1 MSEFF
6 TGEIA
11 NAKVGR
17 NLVEVEIIEDCGN
30 GNYKVK
36 SVSSGREFNTS
47 RLEKINNNQMEE
59 AIMPEDNITTNAEAE
74 TNAEVDTPNPAPEYA
89 TAKKEKKVS
98 LLDLAAKILA
108 DTGEALNCKE
118 LVAKAKETGW
128 VSTGKTPEQT
138 LYSGIFR
145 EMKERAKRHASKRVR
160 TARVLLKQITPDR
173 PDLTPLTPRGFFSSR
188 QRCPK

>member
-47 RLEKINNNQMEE
+47 RLEKINNNQMED
-59 AIMPEDNITTNAEAE
+59 ATMPEDTINTTAEAE
-74 TNAEVDTPNPAPEYA
+74 VNAEVDTPNPAPECA

-145 EMKERAKRHASKRVR
+145 EIKEKGEASRFKKSATRKGSFE
-160 TARVLLKQITPDR
+160 ANA
-173 PDLTPLTPRGFFSSR
+173 
-188 QRCPK
+188 

>member
-1 MSEFF
+1 MSEFYV
-6 TGEIA
+6 GEIA
-11 NAKVGR
+11 NARVGR

-36 SVSSGREFNTS
+36 SVSSGREFNTI
-47 RLEKINNNQMEE
+47 RLEKINNNQMED
-59 AIMPEDNITTNAEAE
+59 ATMPEDTINTTAEAE
-74 TNAEVDTPNPAPEYA
+74 VNAEVDTPNPAPECE

-118 LVAKAKETGW
+118 LLAKAKETGW

-145 EMKERAKRHASKRVR
+145 EMKEKGEASRFKKSATRKGSFE
-160 TARVLLKQITPDR
+160 ANA
-173 PDLTPLTPRGFFSSR
+173 
-188 QRCPK
+188 

>member
-6 TGEIA
+6 IGEIA

-59 AIMPEDNITTNAEAE
+59 AIMPEDNISANAEAE
-74 TNAEVDTPNPAPEYA
+74 INAENEVDTQNPAPECA

-145 EMKERAKRHASKRVR
+145 EIKEKGEASRFKKSATRKGSFE
-160 TARVLLKQITPDR
+160 ANA
-173 PDLTPLTPRGFFSSR
+173 
-188 QRCPK
+188 

>member
-1 MSEFF
+1 MNDYNV
-6 TGEIA
+6 GEV
-11 NAKVGR
+11 AKARVGR
-17 NLVEVEIIEDCGN
+17 NLMEVEILEDCGN

-36 SVSSGREFNTS
+36 SISSGREFNTS
-47 RLEKINNNQMEE
+47 RLEKINNNHQMEE

-74 TNAEVDTPNPAPEYA
+74 TNAEVDTPNPAPECA

-98 LLDLAAKILA
+98 LLDLAARILA

-145 EMKERAKRHASKRVR
+145 EMKDKGEASRFKKS
-160 TARVLLKQITPDR
+160 ADR
-173 PDLTPLTPRGFFSSR
+173 KGSFEANNA
-188 QRCPK
+188 

>member
-6 TGEIA
+6 IGEIA

-17 NLVEVEIIEDCGN
+17 NLVEVEILECGE

-36 SVSSGREFNTS
+36 SISSGREFNTS
-47 RLEKINNNQMEE
+47 RLEKINNNHQMEE
-59 AIMPEDNITTNAEAE
+59 AIMPEDNITTNAEVE
-74 TNAEVDTPNPAPEYA
+74 TNAEVDTPNPAPECA

-145 EMKERAKRHASKRVR
+145 EIKEKGEASRFKKSA
-160 TARVLLKQITPDR
+160 TLK
-173 PDLTPLTPRGFFSSR
+173 GSFEANA
-188 QRCPK
+188 

>member
-1 MSEFF
+1 MNDYNV
-6 TGEIA
+6 GEV
-11 NAKVGR
+11 AKARVGR
-17 NLVEVEIIEDCGN
+17 NLMEVEIIEDCGN

-36 SVSSGREFNTS
+36 SISSGREFNTS
-47 RLEKINNNQMEE
+47 RLEKINNNQEE
-59 AIMPEDNITTNAEAE
+59 TIMPEDNNTIAEVE
-74 TNAEVDTPNPAPEYA
+74 TNAEVETPNPAPECA

-145 EMKERAKRHASKRVR
+145 EIKEKGEASRIKKSATRKGSFE
-160 TARVLLKQITPDR
+160 ANA
-173 PDLTPLTPRGFFSSR
+173 
-188 QRCPK
+188 

>member
-17 NLVEVEIIEDCGN
+17 NLVEVEIIKDCGN
-30 GNYKVK
+30 GSYKVK

-47 RLEKINNNQMEE
+47 RLEKINNNQEE
-59 AIMPEDNITTNAEAE
+59 AIMPEDNITTNAEVE
-74 TNAEVDTPNPAPEYA
+74 TNAEVDTPNPAPECA

-145 EMKERAKRHASKRVR
+145 EIKEKGEASRFKKSADRKGSF
-160 TARVLLKQITPDR
+160 TANA
-173 PDLTPLTPRGFFSSR
+173 
-188 QRCPK
+188 

>member
-1 MSEFF
+1 
-6 TGEIA
+6 
-11 NAKVGR
+11 
-17 NLVEVEIIEDCGN
+17 
-30 GNYKVK
+30 
-36 SVSSGREFNTS
+36 
-47 RLEKINNNQMEE
+47 
-59 AIMPEDNITTNAEAE
+59 MPEDNITTNAEAE
-74 TNAEVDTPNPAPEYA
+74 TNAEVDTPNPAPECA

-145 EMKERAKRHASKRVR
+145 EIKEKGEASRFKKSETRKGSFE
-160 TARVLLKQITPDR
+160 ANA
-173 PDLTPLTPRGFFSSR
+173 
-188 QRCPK
+188 

>member
-6 TGEIA
+6 IGEIA

-17 NLVEVEIIEDCGN
+17 NLVEVEILECGE
-30 GNYKVK
+30 GSFKVK

-47 RLEKINNNQMEE
+47 RLEKINNNQMED
-59 AIMPEDNITTNAEAE
+59 ATMPEDTINTNTEAEVNAE
-74 TNAEVDTPNPAPEYA
+74 TEVDTPNPAPECE

-145 EMKERAKRHASKRVR
+145 EMKDKGEASRFKKS
-160 TARVLLKQITPDR
+160 ADR
-173 PDLTPLTPRGFFSSR
+173 KGSFEANA
-188 QRCPK
+188 

>member
-17 NLVEVEIIEDCGN
+17 NLVEVEIIKDCGN
-30 GNYKVK
+30 GSYKVK

-47 RLEKINNNQMEE
+47 RLEKINNNQEE
-59 AIMPEDNITTNAEAE
+59 AIMPEDNIPTNAEAE
-74 TNAEVDTPNPAPEYA
+74 TDAEVDTPNPAPECA

-145 EMKERAKRHASKRVR
+145 EIKEKGEASRFKKSATRKGSFE
-160 TARVLLKQITPDR
+160 ANA
-173 PDLTPLTPRGFFSSR
+173 
-188 QRCPK
+188 

>member
-30 GNYKVK
+30 GSYKVK

-59 AIMPEDNITTNAEAE
+59 AIMPEDNIPTNAEAE
-74 TNAEVDTPNPAPEYA
+74 TNAEVDTPNPAPECA

-145 EMKERAKRHASKRVR
+145 EIKEKGEASRFKKSATRKGSFE
-160 TARVLLKQITPDR
+160 ANA
-173 PDLTPLTPRGFFSSR
+173 
-188 QRCPK
+188 

>member
-17 NLVEVEIIEDCGN
+17 NLVEVEILECGE
-30 GNYKVK
+30 GFFRVK

-47 RLEKINNNQMEE
+47 RLEKINNNHQMEE

-74 TNAEVDTPNPAPEYA
+74 VNAEVDTPNPAPECA

-145 EMKERAKRHASKRVR
+145 EIKEKGEASRFKKSATRKGSFE
-160 TARVLLKQITPDR
+160 ANA
-173 PDLTPLTPRGFFSSR
+173 
-188 QRCPK
+188 

>member
-6 TGEIA
+6 IGEIA

-17 NLVEVEIIEDCGN
+17 NLVEVEILECGE
-30 GNYKVK
+30 GFFRVK

-59 AIMPEDNITTNAEAE
+59 AIMPEDNITTNSEAE
-74 TNAEVDTPNPAPEYA
+74 VNAEVDTPNPAPECA

-145 EMKERAKRHASKRVR
+145 EIKEKGEASRFKKSATRKGSFE
-160 TARVLLKQITPDR
+160 ANA
-173 PDLTPLTPRGFFSSR
+173 
-188 QRCPK
+188 

>member
-17 NLVEVEIIEDCGN
+17 NLVEVEILECGE
-30 GNYKVK
+30 GFFRVK

-59 AIMPEDNITTNAEAE
+59 AIMPEDNIPTNAEAE
-74 TNAEVDTPNPAPEYA
+74 TNAEVDTPNPAPECA

-145 EMKERAKRHASKRVR
+145 EIKEKGEASRFKKSATRKGSFE
-160 TARVLLKQITPDR
+160 ANA
-173 PDLTPLTPRGFFSSR
+173 
-188 QRCPK
+188 

>member
-17 NLVEVEIIEDCGN
+17 NLVEVEILEDCGN

-59 AIMPEDNITTNAEAE
+59 AIMPEDTITTNAEVE
-74 TNAEVDTPNPAPEYA
+74 TNAEVDTPNPAPECA

-145 EMKERAKRHASKRVR
+145 EMKVKGEASRFKKSADRKGSF
-160 TARVLLKQITPDR
+160 TANA
-173 PDLTPLTPRGFFSSR
+173 
-188 QRCPK
+188 

>member
-6 TGEIA
+6 IGEIA

-17 NLVEVEIIEDCGN
+17 NLVEVEILEDCGN

-36 SVSSGREFNTS
+36 SISSGREFNTS
-47 RLEKINNNQMEE
+47 RLEKINNNQEE
-59 AIMPEDNITTNAEAE
+59 TIMPEDNNTIAEVE
-74 TNAEVDTPNPAPEYA
+74 TNAEVETPNPAPECA

-98 LLDLAAKILA
+98 LLDLAARILA

-145 EMKERAKRHASKRVR
+145 EMKDKGEASRFKKS
-160 TARVLLKQITPDR
+160 ADR
-173 PDLTPLTPRGFFSSR
+173 KGSFEANNA
-188 QRCPK
+188 

>member
-17 NLVEVEIIEDCGN
+17 NIVNVEIIEDCGN
-30 GNYKVK
+30 GSYKVK

-47 RLEKINNNQMEE
+47 RLEKINNNQEE
-59 AIMPEDNITTNAEAE
+59 AIMPEDNINIIAEAE
-74 TNAEVDTPNPAPEYA
+74 TNAEVDTPNPAPECA

-145 EMKERAKRHASKRVR
+145 EIKEKGRSVTLQKECDS
-160 TARVLLKQITPDR
+160 
-173 PDLTPLTPRGFFSSR
+173 
-188 QRCPK
+188 QRLF

>member
-1 MSEFF
+1 MSEFRI
-6 TGEIA
+6 GEIA

-17 NLVEVEIIEDCGN
+17 NLVEVEILECGE
-30 GNYKVK
+30 GFFRVK

-47 RLEKINNNQMEE
+47 RLEKINNNHQMEE
-59 AIMPEDNITTNAEAE
+59 AIMPEDNITANAEAE
-74 TNAEVDTPNPAPEYA
+74 TNAEVDTPNPAPECA

-145 EMKERAKRHASKRVR
+145 EIKEKGEASRFKKSATRKGSFE
-160 TARVLLKQITPDR
+160 ANA
-173 PDLTPLTPRGFFSSR
+173 
-188 QRCPK
+188 

>member
-47 RLEKINNNQMEE
+47 RLEKINNNQEE
-59 AIMPEDNITTNAEAE
+59 AIMPEDNINIIAEAE
-74 TNAEVDTPNPAPEYA
+74 VNAENEVDTQNPAPECA
-89 TAKKEKKVS
+89 TAKKAKKVS

-145 EMKERAKRHASKRVR
+145 EIKEKGEASRFKKS
-160 TARVLLKQITPDR
+160 A
-173 PDLTPLTPRGFFSSR
+173 PRKGSFEANV
-188 QRCPK
+188 

>member
-6 TGEIA
+6 IGEIA

-17 NLVEVEIIEDCGN
+17 NLVEVEILECGE
-30 GNYKVK
+30 GIYKVK

-74 TNAEVDTPNPAPEYA
+74 INAEVDTPNPAPECA

-145 EMKERAKRHASKRVR
+145 EIKEKGEASRFKKSATRKGSFE
-160 TARVLLKQITPDR
+160 ANA
-173 PDLTPLTPRGFFSSR
+173 
-188 QRCPK
+188 

>member
-59 AIMPEDNITTNAEAE
+59 AIMPEDNIPTNAEAE
-74 TNAEVDTPNPAPEYA
+74 TNAEVDTPNPAPECA

-128 VSTGKTPEQT
+128 ISTGKTPEQT

-145 EMKERAKRHASKRVR
+145 EIKEKGEASRFKKSATRKGSFE
-160 TARVLLKQITPDR
+160 ANA
-173 PDLTPLTPRGFFSSR
+173 
-188 QRCPK
+188 

>member
-6 TGEIA
+6 IGEIA

-36 SVSSGREFNTS
+36 SISSGREFNTS
-47 RLEKINNNQMEE
+47 RLEKINNNQEE
-59 AIMPEDNITTNAEAE
+59 TIMPEDNNTIAPVE
-74 TNAEVDTPNPAPEYA
+74 TNAEVETPNPAPECA

-128 VSTGKTPEQT
+128 ESTGKTPEQT

-145 EMKERAKRHASKRVR
+145 EMNTKGEASRFKKS
-160 TARVLLKQITPDR
+160 ADR
-173 PDLTPLTPRGFFSSR
+173 KGSFETNA
-188 QRCPK
+188 

>member
-47 RLEKINNNQMEE
+47 RLEKINNNQEE

-74 TNAEVDTPNPAPEYA
+74 TNAEVDTPNPAPECA

-118 LVAKAKETGW
+118 LVTKAKETGW

-145 EMKERAKRHASKRVR
+145 EIKEKGEASRFKKSATRKGSFE
-160 TARVLLKQITPDR
+160 ANA
-173 PDLTPLTPRGFFSSR
+173 
-188 QRCPK
+188 

>member
-6 TGEIA
+6 IGEIA

-17 NLVEVEIIEDCGN
+17 NLVEVEILECGE

-36 SVSSGREFNTS
+36 SISSGREFFTS

-59 AIMPEDNITTNAEAE
+59 AIMHEDTNVTIADTEVTEE
-74 TNAEVDTPNPAPEYA
+74 TEVETPNPAPECA
-89 TAKKEKKVS
+89 TAKKAKKIS

-145 EMKERAKRHASKRVR
+145 EMKEKGEASRFKKSATRKGSFE
-160 TARVLLKQITPDR
+160 ANA
-173 PDLTPLTPRGFFSSR
+173 
-188 QRCPK
+188 

>member
-17 NLVEVEIIEDCGN
+17 NIVNVEIIEDCGN
-30 GNYKVK
+30 GSYKVK

-59 AIMPEDNITTNAEAE
+59 AIMPEDNIPTNAEAE
-74 TNAEVDTPNPAPEYA
+74 TNAEVDTPNPAPECA

-145 EMKERAKRHASKRVR
+145 EIKEKGEASRFKKSATRKGSFE
-160 TARVLLKQITPDR
+160 ANA
-173 PDLTPLTPRGFFSSR
+173 
-188 QRCPK
+188 

>member
-1 MSEFF
+1 MSEFRI
-6 TGEIA
+6 GEIA

-17 NLVEVEIIEDCGN
+17 NIVNVEVIEDCGN
-30 GNYKVK
+30 GSYKVK

-47 RLEKINNNQMEE
+47 RLEKINNNQEE

-74 TNAEVDTPNPAPEYA
+74 VNAENEVDTQNPAPECA

-145 EMKERAKRHASKRVR
+145 EIKEKGEASRFKKSATRKGSFE
-160 TARVLLKQITPDR
+160 ANA
-173 PDLTPLTPRGFFSSR
+173 
-188 QRCPK
+188 

>member
-6 TGEIA
+6 IGEIA
-11 NAKVGR
+11 NAKVAR

-30 GNYKVK
+30 GSYKVK

-47 RLEKINNNQMEE
+47 RLEKINNNQEE
-59 AIMPEDNITTNAEAE
+59 AIMPEDNINTIAEAGVNTE
-74 TNAEVDTPNPAPEYA
+74 AEIETPNPAPECA

-145 EMKERAKRHASKRVR
+145 EMKEKGEASRFKKSATRKGSFE
-160 TARVLLKQITPDR
+160 ANA
-173 PDLTPLTPRGFFSSR
+173 
-188 QRCPK
+188 

>member
-1 MSEFF
+1 MSEFRI
-6 TGEIA
+6 GEIA

-17 NLVEVEIIEDCGN
+17 NLVEVEILECGE
-30 GNYKVK
+30 GFFRVK

-47 RLEKINNNQMEE
+47 RLEKINNNHQMEE

-74 TNAEVDTPNPAPEYA
+74 TNAEVDTPNPAPECA

-145 EMKERAKRHASKRVR
+145 EMKEKGEASRFKKSADRKGSF
-160 TARVLLKQITPDR
+160 TANA
-173 PDLTPLTPRGFFSSR
+173 
-188 QRCPK
+188 

>member
-17 NLVEVEIIEDCGN
+17 NLVEVEIIKDCGN
-30 GNYKVK
+30 GSYKVK

-59 AIMPEDNITTNAEAE
+59 AIMPEDNIPTNAEAE
-74 TNAEVDTPNPAPEYA
+74 TNAEVDTPNPAPECA

-98 LLDLAAKILA
+98 LLDLAAKILS

-145 EMKERAKRHASKRVR
+145 EIKEKGEASRFKKSATRKGSFE
-160 TARVLLKQITPDR
+160 ANA
-173 PDLTPLTPRGFFSSR
+173 
-188 QRCPK
+188 

>member
-17 NLVEVEIIEDCGN
+17 NLVEVEILECGE

-36 SVSSGREFNTS
+36 SISSGREFFTS
-47 RLEKINNNQMEE
+47 RLEKINNNHQMEE

-74 TNAEVDTPNPAPEYA
+74 TNAEVDTPNPAPECA

-145 EMKERAKRHASKRVR
+145 EIKEKGEASRFKKSATRKGSFE
-160 TARVLLKQITPDR
+160 ANA
-173 PDLTPLTPRGFFSSR
+173 
-188 QRCPK
+188 

>member
-1 MSEFF
+1 
-6 TGEIA
+6 
-11 NAKVGR
+11 
-17 NLVEVEIIEDCGN
+17 
-30 GNYKVK
+30 
-36 SVSSGREFNTS
+36 
-47 RLEKINNNQMEE
+47 
-59 AIMPEDNITTNAEAE
+59 MPEDTINTTAEAE
-74 TNAEVDTPNPAPEYA
+74 VNAEVDTPNPAPECE

-145 EMKERAKRHASKRVR
+145 EMNTKGEASRFKKS
-160 TARVLLKQITPDR
+160 ADR
-173 PDLTPLTPRGFFSSR
+173 KGSFEANA
-188 QRCPK
+188 

>member
-6 TGEIA
+6 IGEIA

-30 GNYKVK
+30 GSYKVK

-47 RLEKINNNQMEE
+47 RLEKINNNQEE
-59 AIMPEDNITTNAEAE
+59 AIMPEDNINTIAEAGVNTE
-74 TNAEVDTPNPAPEYA
+74 AEIETPNPAPECA

-118 LVAKAKETGW
+118 LVVKAKETGW

-145 EMKERAKRHASKRVR
+145 EIKEKGEASRFKKSATRKGSFE
-160 TARVLLKQITPDR
+160 ANA
-173 PDLTPLTPRGFFSSR
+173 
-188 QRCPK
+188 

>member
-6 TGEIA
+6 IGEIA
-11 NAKVGR
+11 NAKVAR

-30 GNYKVK
+30 GSYKVK

-47 RLEKINNNQMEE
+47 RLEKINNNQEE
-59 AIMPEDNITTNAEAE
+59 AIMPEDNINTIAEAGVNTE
-74 TNAEVDTPNPAPEYA
+74 AEIETPNPAPECA

-145 EMKERAKRHASKRVR
+145 EIKEKGEASRFKKSATRKGSFE
-160 TARVLLKQITPDR
+160 ANA
-173 PDLTPLTPRGFFSSR
+173 
-188 QRCPK
+188 

>member
-17 NLVEVEIIEDCGN
+17 NLVEVEILECGE
-30 GNYKVK
+30 GFFRVK

-74 TNAEVDTPNPAPEYA
+74 TNAEVDTPNPAPECA

-145 EMKERAKRHASKRVR
+145 EIKEKGEASRFKKSATRKGSFE
-160 TARVLLKQITPDR
+160 ANA
-173 PDLTPLTPRGFFSSR
+173 
-188 QRCPK
+188 

>member
-6 TGEIA
+6 IGEIA

-36 SVSSGREFNTS
+36 SISSGREFNTS
-47 RLEKINNNQMEE
+47 RLEKINNNQEE
-59 AIMPEDNITTNAEAE
+59 TIMPEDNNTIAPVE
-74 TNAEVDTPNPAPEYA
+74 TNAEVETPNPAPECA
-89 TAKKEKKVS
+89 TAKKAKKVS

-108 DTGEALNCKE
+108 DTGETLNCKE
-118 LVAKAKETGW
+118 LVEKAKETGW

-145 EMKERAKRHASKRVR
+145 EMNTKGEASRFKKS
-160 TARVLLKQITPDR
+160 ADR
-173 PDLTPLTPRGFFSSR
+173 KGSFETNA
-188 QRCPK
+188 